1 MDAEGIAALVDY
13 DDFGESRREHFDNHY
28 RPGFPGD
35 RNNYMVITARQFVS
49 HNARRCQMPSPVALC
64 SATLPAKLRFML
76 KSIAAIG
83 VLSFASLAAWAQN
96 VEPARHYPNRPVR
109 LITGSVGGTSD
120 IIARFTAQ
128 KLSVLWSQQ
137 VVVDNRPGAGGL
149 IGAEIGAKAVADGY
163 TLVLGQIGTHASP
176 QFLYKN
182 LSYDPVHDYAP
193 IALVSNSGIALAVH
207 ASVAVS
213 NLKDFIAYAKAKPG
227 GVNYGS
233 AGGGTSSQLSG
244 ELFNQMTGAKL
255 VHIPYKGSGYALTA
269 LVGGETQSAFLSTT
283 TISVQARAGRIKALA
298 VLSNK
303 RFAAAPEIPSVAEAG
318 YPGIEASVWFGLF
331 APAKTPPAIIA
342 KINRDVVASLQSPE
356 AKDALLAQG
365 AETMPTTPAEF
376 GAFVK
381 AEVAKWGKVIK
392 EAGIKAE

>member
-1 MDAEGIAALVDY
+1 M
-13 DDFGESRREHFDNHY
+13 N
-28 RPGFPGD
+28 
-35 RNNYMVITARQFVS
+35 VI
-49 HNARRCQMPSPVALC
+49 
-64 SATLPAKLRFML
+64 AKLFATVLALAPLM
-76 KSIAAIG
+76 AASQG
-83 VLSFASLAAWAQN
+83 TDVA
-96 VEPARHYPNRPVR
+96 YPNHPVR

-120 IIARFTAQ
+120 IIARFTAA
-128 KLSVLWSQQ
+128 KLSERWRQQ

-149 IGAEIGAKAVADGY
+149 IGAEIGAKAAPDGY

-182 LSYDPVHDYAP
+182 LSYDPVRDYTP

-207 ASVAVS
+207 SSVPAN
-213 NLKDFIAYAKAKPG
+213 NLKDFVAYAKAKPG

-269 LVGGETQSAFLSTT
+269 LVAGETQAAFLSTT
-283 TISVQARAGRIKALA
+283 TINAQAKAGRIKALA
-298 VLSNK
+298 VLSGK
-303 RFAAAPEIPSVAEAG
+303 RFAAAADIPSVVEAG

-331 APAKTPPAIIA
+331 APAKTPQSIIN
-342 KINRDVVASLQSPE
+342 KVNRDVVTILQSPE
-356 AKDALLAQG
+356 ARDALLAQG
-365 AETMPTTPAEF
+365 AETTVMTPAEF
-376 GAFVK
+376 AAFVN
-381 AEVAKWGKVIK
+381 AEVVKWGKVIK

>member
-1 MDAEGIAALVDY
+1 MRKISIGSVCMLALMPAIAAAQSAD
-13 DDFGESRREHFDNHY
+13 
-28 RPGFPGD
+28 PAA
-35 RNNYMVITARQFVS
+35 NY
-49 HNARRCQMPSPVALC
+49 
-64 SATLPAKLRFML
+64 PA
-76 KSIAAIG
+76 
-83 VLSFASLAAWAQN
+83 
-96 VEPARHYPNRPVR
+96 RPVR
-109 LITGSVGGTSD
+109 MITGSVGGTSD

-128 KLSVLWSQQ
+128 KLGERWHQQ

-149 IGAEIGAKAVADGY
+149 IGAEIGAKAAADGY

-176 QFLYKN
+176 QFLYKK
-182 LSYDPVHDYAP
+182 LAYDPVRDYAP
-193 IALVSNSGIALAVH
+193 IALISNSGIALAAHV
-207 ASVAVS
+207 SVAAG
-213 NLKDFIAYAKAKPG
+213 NLKDFITYAKAKAG

-269 LVGGETQSAFLSTT
+269 LVGGETQAAFLSTT
-283 TISVQARAGRIKALA
+283 TISAQARAGRIKALA

-331 APAKTPPAIIA
+331 APAKTPQAIIV
-342 KINRDVVASLQSPE
+342 KINRDVVASLRSPDVR
-356 AKDALLAQG
+356 DALLAQG
-365 AETMPTTPAEF
+365 AETIPTTPAEF

-381 AEVAKWGKVIK
+381 AEVAKWGRVIK
-392 EAGIKAE
+392 EAGIKAD

>member
-1 MDAEGIAALVDY
+1 MLKQIAAAGACSLALAA
-13 DDFGESRREHFDNHY
+13 
-28 RPGFPGD
+28 
-35 RNNYMVITARQFVS
+35 ITAFAQD
-49 HNARRCQMPSPVALC
+49 
-64 SATLPAKLRFML
+64 PAQ
-76 KSIAAIG
+76 S
-83 VLSFASLAAWAQN
+83 
-96 VEPARHYPNRPVR
+96 YPNRPVR

-149 IGAEIGAKAVADGY
+149 IGAEIGAKAAPDGY
-163 TLVLGQIGTHASP
+163 TLMLGQIGTHASP
-176 QFLYKN
+176 QFLFKD
-182 LSYDPVHDYAP
+182 LSYDPVRDYAP

-207 ASVAVS
+207 SSVAAG

-269 LVGGETQSAFLSTT
+269 LVGGETQAAFLSTT
-283 TISVQARAGRIKALA
+283 TISAQARAGRIKALA

-331 APAKTPPAIIA
+331 APAKTPQSILA
-342 KINRDVVASLQSPE
+342 KVNRDVVAILRSPD

-365 AETMPTTPAEF
+365 AETIPTTPAEF